1 MYQLE
6 QTGKF
11 KKDIKLAKKRG
22 LDMRLLDEVVTRL
35 VESGTLP
42 EKNKPHKLTGNY
54 RGILGVSYSTRLAV
68 NLGTAR
74 YRKAHY
80 PNKNRHTQRLV
91 LSLGIG

>member
-35 VESGTLP
+35 GDKNTLTISVSIT
-42 EKNKPHKLTGNY
+42 KNAIIYNSQPTHSLL
-54 RGILGVSYSTRLAV
+54 IL
-68 NLGTAR
+68 
-74 YRKAHY
+74 
-80 PNKNRHTQRLV
+80 
-91 LSLGIG
+91 

>member
-22 LDMRLLDEVVTRL
+22 LGMRLLDEVVTQL

-42 EKNKPHKLTGNY
+42 PKNKPHKLTGNY
-54 RGILGVSYSTRLAV
+54 KGFWECHIQPDWLLVWEQDDAIRLITLTRT
-68 NLGTAR
+68 GT
-74 YRKAHY
+74 HSD
-80 PNKNRHTQRLV
+80 LF
-91 LSLGIG
+91 